1 MQFLPPFLFVFILFN
16 IANSSVAFRNININA
31 DRRGRSENV
40 NNSDVASAII
50 TVDQNGSGKFKTI
63 QAAIDS
69 IPSGNHD
76 WIKIKISRGI
86 YTEKVTIPPDKSY
99 IFLQGLGREKTI
111 VTFFDHERTDTSATF
126 SSSSDNVV
134 AKGISFKNS
143 YNRAQGPSDINDIG
157 ISAGSH
163 VKQALAAR
171 IYGDKSAFIECGFI
185 GFQDTLWD
193 ATGRHYF
200 SNCHFEGAIDFIFG
214 FAQSYYEN
222 SLINVT
228 VRTRLPTEIAVG
240 FSTAQGRA
248 SANDP
253 GGFRIRRRLS
263 FWEWPSFVGESLW
276 SLFKSNIPWH
286 RFRSSCCPSRMG
298 CVVDAYLC
306 RDEFK
311 GAGSN
316 ISERV
321 AWEKKPGDI
330 QQILQE
336 YSRSSF
342 IDQDG
347 WIDKLPR

>member
-126 SSSSDNVV
+126 SSSPDNVV
-134 AKGISFKNS
+134 AKGISFK
-143 YNRAQGPSDINDIG
+143 
-157 ISAGSH
+157 
-163 VKQALAAR
+163 ALAAR

-200 SNCHFEGAIDFIFG
+200 SNCYFEGAIDFIFG

-228 VRTRLPTEIAVG
+228 VGTRPPTEIAVG
-240 FSTAQGRA
+240 FITAQGRA

-253 GGFRIRRRLS
+253 GGFVFEGGSVSGSGRVLLGRAYGAYSRVIFHGTDLGQVVAPQGWDAWS
-263 FWEWPSFVGESLW
+263 YKGQESTLTYAE
-276 SLFKSNIPWH
+276 IE
-286 RFRSSCCPSRMG
+286 C
-298 CVVDAYLC
+298 
-306 RDEFK
+306 K
-311 GAGSN
+311 GAGLN

>member
-253 GGFRIRRRLS
+253 GGFVFEGGSVSGSGRVLLGRAYGAYSRVIFHGTDLGQVVAPQG
-263 FWEWPSFVGESLW
+263 WDAW
-276 SLFKSNIPWH
+276 SYKGH
-286 RFRSSCCPSRMG
+286 E
-298 CVVDAYLC
+298 
-306 RDEFK
+306 DEFK

>member
-86 YTEKVTIPPDKSY
+86 YT
-99 IFLQGLGREKTI
+99 
-111 VTFFDHERTDTSATF
+111 
-126 SSSSDNVV
+126 
-134 AKGISFKNS
+134 
-143 YNRAQGPSDINDIG
+143 
-157 ISAGSH
+157 H

-200 SNCHFEGAIDFIFG
+200 SNCYFEGAIDFIFG

-228 VRTRLPTEIAVG
+228 VGTRPPTEIAVG
-240 FSTAQGRA
+240 FITAQGRA

-253 GGFRIRRRLS
+253 GGFVFEGGSVSGSGRVLLGRAYGAYSRVIFHGTDLGQVVAPQGWDAWS
-263 FWEWPSFVGESLW
+263 YKGQESTLTYAE
-276 SLFKSNIPWH
+276 IE
-286 RFRSSCCPSRMG
+286 C
-298 CVVDAYLC
+298 
-306 RDEFK
+306 K
-311 GAGSN
+311 GAGLN